1 MHLMLISLELTV
13 VLVPQ
18 HQIQIVHIIEGREG
32 RTERRLA
39 PQFRVVLNFR
49 HALELQY
56 LAGLVEA
63 LCLQIEVD
71 LEPLATQYIVMGRYA
86 RVYARL
92 QLPQHG
98 LHERRD
104 ATTWVKVG
112 EAGGGGLF
120 EWSAVCGV
128 AYLVA
133 IDVPR
138 ELCGQT
144 GVVRGAGGTEELL
157 QAVHRVEALD

>member
-32 RTERRLA
+32 RTERCLA

-71 LEPLATQYIVMGRYA
+71 LEPLATQYIVVGRYA
-86 RVYARL
+86 RVYAGL

-98 LHERRD
+98 LCERRD
-104 ATTWVKVG
+104 ATKWVKVG
-112 EAGGGGLF
+112 GGGRREEEGYLSGLRSA
-120 EWSAVCGV
+120 ESLTWSPLMYHVSFVGK
-128 AYLVA
+128 L
-133 IDVPR
+133 
-138 ELCGQT
+138 E
-144 GVVRGAGGTEELL
+144 
-157 QAVHRVEALD
+157 